1 MNTIDA
7 AHEVLH
13 QIPDRVDVGGIKNPG
28 ATAYYVDVPVSAL
41 PSQCKLTPAE
51 FGFVIHGAIGDCQYH
66 GHAFPGDRESHF
78 RRVMLSFVKQDETPI
93 CIRNYHGTH
102 HRPPNA

>member
-41 PSQCKLTPAE
+41 PSHCKLTPAE
-51 FGFVIHGAIGDCQYH
+51 FGFVIHGAIGDCQYR
-66 GHAFPGDRESHF
+66 GHAIPSDRESHF
-78 RRVMLSFVKQDETPI
+78 SRVRLSFVKQDETF
-93 CIRNYHGTH
+93 NLH
-102 HRPPNA
+102 